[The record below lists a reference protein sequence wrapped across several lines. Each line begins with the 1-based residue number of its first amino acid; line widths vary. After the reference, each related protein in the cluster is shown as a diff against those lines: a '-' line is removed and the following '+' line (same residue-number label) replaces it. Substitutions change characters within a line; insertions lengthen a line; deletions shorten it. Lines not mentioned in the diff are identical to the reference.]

1 MTSKRKVANPLALA
15 VLGVLL
21 ERPMHPYEIGFTL
34 RHRHKE
40 DSIKLNY
47 GSLYTV
53 VDALQREGM
62 IRAKETVREGRRPE
76 RTVYALTDAGRDE
89 FYDWLRELLRA
100 PVKEFPQFL
109 AGLAQIPALLPPDA
123 AAVLEERAV
132 RLEAQIQERR
142 SLWETLLRENRLP
155 RAVLIEDEYQL
166 AMLRAELDWVRGVVR
181 EIESGELAWSYPEL
195 EELSKRT
202 WAEARPQREGAN
214 RSGPRAGEVRR

>member
-40 DSIKLNY
+40 DSIRLNY

-53 VDALQREGM
+53 VDALQREGL
-62 IRAKETVREGRRPE
+62 IRAKETIREGRRPE
-76 RTVYALTDAGRDE
+76 RTVYALTDAGQEE
-89 FYDWLRELLRA
+89 FYDWLRELLRL

-109 AGLAQIPALLPPDA
+109 AGLAQVAALLPPDA
-123 AAVLEERAV
+123 AAVLRERAA
-132 RLEAQIQERR
+132 RLEGEIQRRR
-142 SLWETLLRENRLP
+142 SLWEVLLHENRLP

-166 AMLRAELDWVRGVVR
+166 AMLQAELDWVRGIVA
-181 EIESGELAWSYPEL
+181 ELDSGALSWSYESLGELSE
-195 EELSKRT
+195 RT
-202 WAEARPQREGAN
+202 WAEARRQRA
-214 RSGPRAGEVRR
+214 SGEVGR